1 MENNVVVLEDR
12 KTALEEGVKKG
23 RALAQSIIAD
33 DEFEANIDNV
43 AAWAESI
50 NLEQTVGNAYAI
62 IVMGILRCML
72 GNELYD
78 TPITTEGGEFSEEA
92 MNKGKN
98 AILDRLGLE
107 LKDGNVTVR
116 IEEYADD

>member
-1 MENNVVVLEDR
+1 MENNAVVLEDC

-62 IVMGILRCML
+62 IVMSVLRCML

-78 TPITTEGGEFSEEA
+78 TPITTEDGEFSEEA
-92 MNKGKN
+92 MNKGQN

-116 IEEYADD
+116 IGECTDD

>member
-1 MENNVVVLEDR
+1 MENNVVVLEDH

-23 RALAQSIIAD
+23 RAIAQSIIAD

-62 IVMGILRCML
+62 IVMSILRCML

-92 MNKGKN
+92 MNKGQN

-116 IEEYADD
+116 IGECADD

>member
-1 MENNVVVLEDR
+1 MKNNVVLEDC
-12 KTALEEGVKKG
+12 KTALEECVKKG
-23 RALAQSIIAD
+23 RFLAQSIIAD

-62 IVMGILRCML
+62 IVMSILRCML

-92 MNKGKN
+92 MNKGQN

-116 IEEYADD
+116 IGECTDD

>member
-1 MENNVVVLEDR
+1 MENNVMTNEGY
-12 KTALEEGVKKG
+12 KTAMEKGVKKG
-23 RALAQSIIAD
+23 RALAESIIEN
-33 DEFEANIDNV
+33 DEFEAGIDSV

-62 IVMGILRCML
+62 ITMATLRCML

-78 TPITTEGGEFSEEA
+78 TPITTEDGEFNEEV
-92 MNKGKN
+92 MRKGQS

-107 LKDGNVTVR
+107 PKDGSVEFRT
-116 IEEYADD
+116 EDHTAE

>member
-1 MENNVVVLEDR
+1 MENNVVVLEDC

-23 RALAQSIIAD
+23 RALAQSTIAD

-62 IVMGILRCML
+62 IVMSVLRCML

-78 TPITTEGGEFSEEA
+78 TPITTEDGEFSEEA
-92 MNKGKN
+92 MNKGQN

-116 IEEYADD
+116 IGECTDD

>member
-1 MENNVVVLEDR
+1 MENNAVVLEDC

-23 RALAQSIIAD
+23 RFLAQSIIAD

-62 IVMGILRCML
+62 IVMSVLRCML

-78 TPITTEGGEFSEEA
+78 TPITTEDGEFSEEA
-92 MNKGKN
+92 MNKGQN

-116 IEEYADD
+116 IGECTDD

>member
-78 TPITTEGGEFSEEA
+78 TPITTEGGEFSEEV

>member
-1 MENNVVVLEDR
+1 MENNVVVLKDR

-23 RALAQSIIAD
+23 HDLAQSFIND

-43 AAWAESI
+43 AAWSESV

-62 IVMGILRCML
+62 IVMSILRCML

-78 TPITTEGGEFSEEA
+78 TPITTEDGEFDEEA
-92 MNKGKN
+92 FNKGQN

-107 LKDGNVTVR
+107 LKDDNVVVR
-116 IEEYADD
+116 IGECTDE

>member
-23 RALAQSIIAD
+23 HAIAQSIIAD

-62 IVMGILRCML
+62 IAMSILRCML

-78 TPITTEGGEFSEEA
+78 TPITTEDGEFSDEA
-92 MNKGKN
+92 MNKGMN

-116 IEEYADD
+116 IGECADD